1 MILVNKL
8 NNRKF
13 NKIGFIGTGIMGNPM
28 CVHLLNSNYE
38 LYIFNRSKE
47 KASNLLK
54 LGAHWCS
61 NPKEVALKSELIITI
76 VGFPE
81 DVTHVYFGPDGIF
94 EGIRPDTI
102 LIDMTTSKPHI
113 AIEIYEKA
121 KEKSAFSLDAPV
133 SGGQKG
139 AIEGKLAIM
148 VGGQR
153 EIFDNILPIFN
164 ILGENISYMGKA
176 GAGQHTK
183 MSNQILIASTMVGV
197 VESLLYGY
205 KAGINLDDII
215 NVIGKG
221 AAASWS
227 INNLGRKIVDK
238 NFDPGFYI
246 KHFIKDMGIAL
257 QEAKNMNLSLPGLS
271 LVYQFYM
278 SAKAMGFENLG
289 TQGLYKVFERINNL

>member
-1 MILVNKL
+1 
-8 NNRKF
+8 
-13 NKIGFIGTGIMGNPM
+13 MGNPM

-38 LYIFNRSKE
+38 LYIFNRSKD
-47 KASNLLK
+47 KAQNLIK

-81 DVTHVYFGPDGIF
+81 DVIHVYFAQNGIF
-94 EGIRPDTI
+94 EGIRPNSI
-102 LIDMTTSKPHI
+102 LVDMTTSKPQI
-113 AIEIYEKA
+113 AMEIFEKAIEKNV
-121 KEKSAFSLDAPV
+121 FSLDAPV

-153 EIFDNILPIFN
+153 EIFDKVLPIFN

-205 KAGINLDDII
+205 KAGINLDEII

-227 INNLGRKIVDK
+227 INNLGRKIASL
-238 NFDPGFYI
+238 NFEPGFYI

-289 TQGLYKVFERINNL
+289 TQGLYKVFERMNNL